1 MMATEKK
8 DAPET
13 RNAVLEATPEEGV
26 KGTVV
31 KGTMAK
37 AKERFKDEA
46 SSLRTQATEQA
57 RDYAT
62 QGKDKA
68 TDAIKDVSAAMDD
81 VAKSV
86 NRRLGEN
93 YGEYAR
99 RVAGVVATFAEK
111 LESKEVDDMLRD
123 AEAFVRRSPVIAIGV
138 AAVAG
143 FAIARLVKSGLGER
157 DDA

>member
-1 MMATEKK
+1 MAAKKK
-8 DAPET
+8 DASEAVGAAVET
-13 RNAVLEATPEEGV
+13 LAEEAELS
-26 KGTVV
+26 TV
-31 KGTMAK
+31 AK
-37 AKERFKDEA
+37 AKERIRDEA
-46 SSLRTQATEQA
+46 TNLRTQATEHA

-68 TDAIKDVSAAMDD
+68 TGAIKDVSAAMDD
-81 VAKSV
+81 AAKSV
-86 NRRLGEN
+86 DERLGEN

-99 RVAGVVATFAEK
+99 KAAGAVASLADKIEG
-111 LESKEVDDMLRD
+111 KEVDDMLRD
-123 AEAFVRRSPVIAIGV
+123 AEAFVRRSPVIAIGI